1 VDHEIRADEEA
12 DWLEAQKLQEED
24 LDMDD
29 DSLGEPSYDQSDDE
43 LDELIAEW
51 EKNEQAEL

>member
-1 VDHEIRADEEA
+1 MDHEIRADEEA